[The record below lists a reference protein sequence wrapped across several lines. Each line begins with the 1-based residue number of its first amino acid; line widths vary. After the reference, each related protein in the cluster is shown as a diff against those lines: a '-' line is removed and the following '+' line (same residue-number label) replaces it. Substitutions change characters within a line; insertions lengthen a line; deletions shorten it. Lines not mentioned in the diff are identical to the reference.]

1 MSEDSAIQRLKA
13 KAYKFC
19 AYRERSPKEV
29 RDKLIDWGADE
40 AGTQTILATLKAEN
54 FLDEQRFA
62 NAFCN
67 DKFEFNSW
75 GKIKIRAQI
84 SVHQISRHLLENAL
98 DRIDERKYFERL
110 KELAQKKWSQLS
122 SDNKPIIKQ
131 KKTLNYL
138 VSKGFEAD
146 LIWKVLRELK

>member
-29 RDKLIDWGADE
+29 RDKLMDWGADE
-40 AGTQTILATLKAEN
+40 ADTQTILATLKAEN

-98 DRIDERKYFERL
+98 DRIDEGKYFERL
-110 KELAQKKWSQLS
+110 KELAQKKWSQLP